1 MNNVEKLI
9 AFILLIV
16 FFAFIVLVLIIS
28 SASTKSYGLFSQI
41 RIGQF
46 GKPFIIYKVKT
57 MRHNRV
63 TLFGKYLRKF
73 KIDELPQLF
82 NILIGDMSFVGP
94 RPDVPGYYDLL
105 RGESRQILNCK
116 PGLTSLAAL
125 KYLNEEALLLT
136 KDNPQ
141 EYNDTVIF
149 PDKVKMNL
157 DYCKKKSLR
166 HDLYIIGLTLKAIFV
181 KNKITA

>member
-1 MNNVEKLI
+1 MTNGKV
-9 AFILLIV
+9 
-16 FFAFIVLVLIIS
+16 
-28 SASTKSYGLFSQI
+28 TKK
-41 RIGQF
+41 GQF
-46 GKPFIIYKVKT
+46 MRKT
-57 MRHNRV
+57 
-63 TLFGKYLRKF
+63 

-136 KDNPQ
+136 KGNPQ
-141 EYNDTVIF
+141 GYNDTVIF

>member
-1 MNNVEKLI
+1 MIKSTFDFIFALLGILLFLPLWIIIVLTPTVSIFKQTRIGKYSKPFTIYKIRTMNNGKI
-9 AFILLIV
+9 
-16 FFAFIVLVLIIS
+16 
-28 SASTKSYGLFSQI
+28 TKEGHF
-41 RIGQF
+41 
-46 GKPFIIYKVKT
+46 
-57 MRHNRV
+57 
-63 TLFGKYLRKF
+63 LRKS

-94 RPDVPGYYDLL
+94 RPDVPGYYDVL
-105 RGESRQILNCK
+105 RGTNREILNLK

-125 KYLNEEALLLT
+125 KYVNEEALLIT

-141 EYNDTVIF
+141 EYNDAVIF
-149 PDKVKMNL
+149 PDKVTMNL

-166 HDLYIIGLTLKAIFV
+166 YDLYIIGLTLKAIFV